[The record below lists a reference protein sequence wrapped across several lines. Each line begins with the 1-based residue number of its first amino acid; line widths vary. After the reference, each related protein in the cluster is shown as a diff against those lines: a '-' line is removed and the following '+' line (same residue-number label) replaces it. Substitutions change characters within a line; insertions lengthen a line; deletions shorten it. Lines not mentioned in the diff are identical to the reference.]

1 MAPFRL
7 HVSSDVVVALWLCL
21 TLVGAV
27 GWIINVYKIVRMC
40 CELDAWLVFRAF
52 GIVVPPLGAVLGFL

>member
-1 MAPFRL
+1 
-7 HVSSDVVVALWLCL
+7 VSSDVVVALWLCL

>member
-21 TLVGAV
+21 TLVGGV

>member
-1 MAPFRL
+1 MRTQRGF
-7 HVSSDVVVALWLCL
+7 VSSDVVVALWLCL
-21 TLVGAV
+21 TLAGGV
-27 GWIINVYKIVRMC
+27 GWLMNVYKIVRIC